1 MKKILYLILLLTNI
15 GFAQNGFIEIKVKD
29 SIRLKPVKFEY
40 NVQISE
46 SKFLSSDKDL
56 AKSKMQE
63 KYEQLELF
71 LRNRKYK
78 IRPLNNSEFQIHD
91 YVGFWKYGFAVELS
105 NSKELEN
112 LTTELKKLDFIKAS
126 IGEIE
131 YENPEL
137 SEKKLF
143 SKLLKKAKEKGKMI
157 AELTGQKLGNIIEL
171 KESKESDNL
180 NVNIK
185 DIYLASLRN
194 KDFGVVKNQ
203 LFGQKWETIIV
214 KFSAK

>member
-180 NVNIK
+180 NVNIT